1 MTMTSCQNP
10 WLLHQLVMVGVYKQ
24 IVNLLKLSS
33 KHLLKIFVTS
43 FYLNSG
49 GHGKSW
55 YLVALTRDIVN
66 QYPHKYWKL
75 FHNFWTYNLRLLPSR
90 LQPAIRGCPQEQ
102 TFPYTLW
109 LKVMW
114 RSQCY
119 IQWKRPHMSKN
130 AWCVVEDNNN
140 MENLL
145 NLNWIACN
153 NSVQVID
160 ALWPVI
166 SFWSTIIRASCH
178 FQ

>member
-1 MTMTSCQNP
+1 MRVVITLWVSFTKYLRPSPSSQMTMTSCQNP

-33 KHLLKIFVTS
+33 KHLLKIFVMS

-55 YLVALTRDIVN
+55 YLVALTRDIVD
-66 QYPHKYWKL
+66 QYPHKYWIF
-75 FHNFWTYNLRLLPSR
+75 FHNFWTYR
-90 LQPAIRGCPQEQ
+90 
-102 TFPYTLW
+102 
-109 LKVMW
+109 LKVMC
-114 RSQCY
+114 RSQRY

-130 AWCVVEDNNN
+130 AWCVVEDNM

-145 NLNWIACN
+145 NLNWMACN